1 VPALNFDRW
10 QVLNHP
16 RYLCITLG
24 SKFKNV
30 SFFQVLATFYPNL
43 RKMYKY
49 LTLCFINKKKFY
61 AIQIP
66 EFTYFF
72 YFENQ

>member
-1 VPALNFDRW
+1 
-10 QVLNHP
+10 
-16 RYLCITLG
+16 
-24 SKFKNV
+24 
-30 SFFQVLATFYPNL
+30 
-43 RKMYKY
+43 MYKY
-49 LTLCFINKKKFY
+49 LTLCFINKKKIY

>member
-1 VPALNFDRW
+1 L
-10 QVLNHP
+10 Q
-16 RYLCITLG
+16 
-24 SKFKNV
+24 
-30 SFFQVLATFYPNL
+30 
-43 RKMYKY
+43 KMYKY
-49 LTLCFINKKKFY
+49 LTLCFITKKKFH